1 MIQTVVTVIR
11 DPFFLRPLQD
21 GRFEK
26 VTKFAF
32 FERDYQ
38 IAHLPNFAQKLS
50 LHLEWKKVDLFL
62 LARLDWSTQNSS
74 CTLNLPMFSK
84 EVIVHGFIPSLKAK

>member
-1 MIQTVVTVIR
+1 MIQTVVTVIS

-32 FERDYQ
+32 
-38 IAHLPNFAQKLS
+38 
-50 LHLEWKKVDLFL
+50 
-62 LARLDWSTQNSS
+62 
-74 CTLNLPMFSK
+74 SK
-84 EVIVHGFIPSLKAK
+84 GITK

>member
-1 MIQTVVTVIR
+1 MIQTVFTVIR

-26 VTKFAF
+26 VTKF

-38 IAHLPNFAQKLS
+38 ITHLPNFAQKLS
-50 LHLEWKKVDLFL
+50 PHLE
-62 LARLDWSTQNSS
+62 
-74 CTLNLPMFSK
+74 
-84 EVIVHGFIPSLKAK
+84 

>member
-38 IAHLPNFAQKLS
+38 IAHLPNFAQN
-50 LHLEWKKVDLFL
+50 
-62 LARLDWSTQNSS
+62 STQNSS
-74 CTLNLPMFSK
+74 CTLNVPMFSK
-84 EVIVHGFIPSLKAK
+84 EVIVHGFIPSVKAK